1 MKNKKTVKWEWL
13 IFLCIVSFILICVC
27 FGRMS
32 FTPGSKFIALSPFGR
47 LELLGVD
54 RAVVTVDGES
64 VTVTDAQLLGRI
76 VDETT
81 VATVADICDGCCLKD
96 RTIDLYRGDKLV
108 RSMKW
113 IDGHDNVLVYK
124 ADLTHWMFPP
134 SAKAGRVILSKEL
147 VSALE
152 ALF

>member
-1 MKNKKTVKWEWL
+1 
-13 IFLCIVSFILICVC
+13 
-27 FGRMS
+27 MS
-32 FTPGSKFIALSPFGR
+32 FTPGSIFIALSPFGR

-96 RTIDLYRGDKLV
+96 RTIDLYRGT
-108 RSMKW
+108 SW
-113 IDGHDNVLVYK
+113 
-124 ADLTHWMFPP
+124 
-134 SAKAGRVILSKEL
+134 SAP
-147 VSALE
+147 
-152 ALF
+152 

>member
-27 FGRMS
+27 LGRMS

-54 RAVVTVDGES
+54 KAVITIDGES
-64 VTVTDAQLLGRI
+64 VTVTDAELLGRI

-81 VATVADICDGCCLKD
+81 IANEAYSCEHGSKD
-96 RTIDLYRGDKLV
+96 RSIDLYRGDKLV

-113 IDGHDNVLVYK
+113 YDCTDFVRVYD
-124 ADLTHWMFPP
+124 ADLIHWLFPP
-134 SAKAGRVILSKEL
+134 EAQAGYAELSRDL
-147 VSALE
+147 VRSLE